1 MYRILNK
8 LSEYIQFY
16 ISKTIT
22 LFASSWLF
30 LKSSKVLSVFLSVLF
45 YGHLLNLCEMRL
57 NLMFCISLFHKC
69 KIILSNGTLVLDIR
83 QLLVLQ
89 TIL

>member
-1 MYRILNK
+1 M
-8 LSEYIQFY
+8 
-16 ISKTIT
+16 
-22 LFASSWLF
+22 
-30 LKSSKVLSVFLSVLF
+30 SVFLSVFF

-57 NLMFCISLFHKC
+57 NLMFCISPFHKC
-69 KIILSNGTLVLDIR
+69 KIIISNGTLVLDVR

>member
-30 LKSSKVLSVFLSVLF
+30 LKSSKVLSVFLSVFL

-57 NLMFCISLFHKC
+57 NLMFCISPFHKC
-69 KIILSNGTLVLDIR
+69 KIIISNGTLVLDIR